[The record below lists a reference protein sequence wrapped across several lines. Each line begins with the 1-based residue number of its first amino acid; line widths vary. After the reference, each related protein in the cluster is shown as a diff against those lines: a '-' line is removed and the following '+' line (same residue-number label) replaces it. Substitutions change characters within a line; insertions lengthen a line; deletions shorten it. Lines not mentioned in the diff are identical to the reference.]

1 MPRRFPRRRYAKKRK
16 GGKAKMY
23 RKMPNVA
30 TAGSGQMARI
40 VETCEFADL
49 TVKDSY
55 SNIFSL
61 AQFPRASTVAAS
73 FQFYKAAKV
82 VWSYEPCYNTFQSG
96 NTTVSKPYLYIVM
109 NRTQNQNNA
118 QTLTQLQ
125 ACGARPQALIG
136 TKKVSYRP
144 NWCSPGLTA
153 INPGPTPGD
162 RNYLSQGLQAQY
174 GWLASAGR
182 TTSLQNGNPAGSG
195 GLYNPPTLNPIPM
208 QPINQSIDVTN
219 TNTAIEANST
229 IYNGH
234 TSFVDQEYVG
244 QSGQVIA
251 RLTCTVT
258 WLFKGAVF
266 NNPIGAQQTS
276 DTTA

>member
-1 MPRRFPRRRYAKKRK
+1 M
-16 GGKAKMY
+16 
-23 RKMPNVA
+23 VA
-30 TAGSGQMARI
+30 TAGAGQMAKI

-61 AQFPRASTVAAS
+61 AQFPRACILASS
-73 FQFYKAAKV
+73 FQWYKAVKV

-118 QTLTQLQ
+118 QSLTQLQ

-136 TKKVSYRP
+136 TKKVSYKP

-174 GWLASAGR
+174 GWLASPGVAA
-182 TTSLQNGNPAGSG
+182 SIQNGNPAGSVG
-195 GLYNPPTLNPIPM
+195 QLNPPNITTPGL
-208 QPINQSIDVTN
+208 QPINQSIDTTN
-219 TNTAIEANST
+219 TNTAITAYST
-229 IYNGH
+229 VYNGH

-266 NNPIGAQQTS
+266 NNPIGPQQTS
-276 DTTA
+276 QE